1 MDKIKLI
8 VPEEKDKE
16 RAKGL
21 TQKSSA
27 QVEGIF
33 RLIKDVNKC
42 MRRAVAYA
50 NLTSWGYQSLR
61 KRLLELNP
69 TPEQLEAYDASIK
82 KIEDD
87 RTAKFKANQEAKRLA
102 FKPIKDFM
110 DEKVGAKILKFSA
123 AKLHNQLGLRKGVF
137 GDELKVKNFE
147 YDLNHYAGWGRTIP
161 VRVIARTNYLD
172 GYFFKDCEY
181 SLVLESHIDHNGLMT
196 FNRDPRG
203 FAPSVRLGKKDTAT
217 LLELIKNKK

>member
-1 MDKIKLI
+1 MDKINLI

-87 RTAKFKANQEAKRLA
+87 RSRSLQTAGYRRLVNVKLLRDL
-102 FKPIKDFM
+102 FLI
-110 DEKVGAKILKFSA
+110 VTA
-123 AKLHNQLGLRKGVF
+123 A
-137 GDELKVKNFE
+137 
-147 YDLNHYAGWGRTIP
+147 
-161 VRVIARTNYLD
+161 VI
-172 GYFFKDCEY
+172 
-181 SLVLESHIDHNGLMT
+181 
-196 FNRDPRG
+196 
-203 FAPSVRLGKKDTAT
+203 
-217 LLELIKNKK
+217 